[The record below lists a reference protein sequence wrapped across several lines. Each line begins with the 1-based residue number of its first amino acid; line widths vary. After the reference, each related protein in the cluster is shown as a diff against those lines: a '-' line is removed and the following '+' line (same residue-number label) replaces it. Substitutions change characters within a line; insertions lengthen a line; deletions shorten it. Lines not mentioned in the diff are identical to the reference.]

1 MKSKYLSE
9 LSGLTIININK
20 SMIMGLKSNF
30 YYSLKRKALLSVLP
44 LTLYFL
50 PLTVLA
56 KKIRMFLFLINILLY
71 FCKKNQIIFFMLN
84 HRGIILFFLLFIST
98 NIFIDKCLGCEE
110 INIAS
115 KHNIS
120 LNQTIFKQNF
130 LSLTQFH
137 SNASAIKRNSTLVV
151 DSSFLSSLSEDDS
164 ENQPFIN
171 LEFSISN
178 CVPDF
183 KEDYHKLRFG
193 MDDRSF
199 HILMKHTTCS
209 ICMLFFNSQQEE
221 NYLSF
226 VVPADN
232 IILFRQI
239 QI

>member
-20 SMIMGLKSNF
+20 SIIIYRKSTF
-30 YYSLKRKALLSVLP
+30 HYLIYRKALLSILP

-50 PLTVLA
+50 PLTDLV
-56 KKIRMFLFLINILLY
+56 KNNRMFLFLINILLY
-71 FCKKNQIIFFMLN
+71 FCKKNKIIFFMLN
-84 HRGIILFFLLFIST
+84 HRGILLFFLLFIST

-110 INIAS
+110 INS
-115 KHNIS
+115 TLKNNIS
-120 LNQTIFKQNF
+120 LNQTIFKQN
-130 LSLTQFH
+130 LLYLTQFH
-137 SNASAIKRNSTLVV
+137 ANTSAIKRNSALVV
-151 DSSFLSSLSEDDS
+151 DSSFLSSLSEDNS

-193 MDDRSF
+193 LDDRSF
-199 HILMKHTTCS
+199 YLLMKHTSSS
-209 ICMLFFNSQQEE
+209 ICMLSFNNLQEE
-221 NYLSF
+221 NLLSF
-226 VVPADN
+226 VVAADN
-232 IILFRQI
+232 IILIRQL